1 MRTRF
6 ALDRLD
12 ARAAVDAGIAAATAQ
27 GWAVTI
33 AVVDDSGTPI
43 VVERMDEASPASV
56 AVAIEKAR
64 SAALVGLPTKALEA
78 MVADRPALLTM
89 PGRVAIEGGVPVL
102 HGRQRVGGIGV
113 SGVRSHED
121 AGIADAALEAI
132 ASRPEGR
139 LP

>member
-12 ARAAVDAGIAAATAQ
+12 ARAAVDAGIAAAAAK
-27 GWAVTI
+27 GWAVTV

-43 VVERMDEASPASV
+43 VVERMDEASPASF

-64 SAALVGLPTKALEA
+64 SSALIGLPTKALEA
-78 MVADRPALLTM
+78 MVGERPGLLTM
-89 PGRVAIEGGVPVL
+89 PGRVAIEGGIPIL
-102 HGRQRVGGIGV
+102 HDGQRVGGIGV

-121 AGIADAALEAI
+121 AEVATAALQAI
-132 ASRPEGR
+132 ATRPGA
-139 LP
+139 